1 MPMII
6 VDAEQAALI
15 EVALSMLE
23 AALTARVAR
32 ADPDAV
38 ISNSLHLQANKLA
51 TVRAHLQM
59 PEPPPLVMLDL
70 SVQNAAREAM
80 QQIIDNPGSTKADA
94 AWERLRGFVYA
105 AAIPASPKA

>member
-1 MPMII
+1 MII

-23 AALTARVAR
+23 GALTARVAR

-51 TVRAHLQM
+51 TVRAHLRM
-59 PEPPPLVMLDL
+59 PEPPPWELLPDG
-70 SVQNAAREAM
+70 VQNALL
-80 QQIIDNPGSTKADA
+80 GSMSILQGDHATQAKNVAY
-94 AWERLRGFVYA
+94 ERLRGFVYA
-105 AAIPASPKA
+105 AAIPATTPA